1 LLETKSA
8 IYSSRPWIVMTD
20 ELQKW
25 DYLSALAPYGDRHR
39 RLRQY
44 LNRFLHPS
52 VVPSYIPLQTRETH
66 KLLNQLLDTPEK
78 FMHHIRHTT
87 GALTMMMA
95 YGHEVEEHDDP
106 FVALA
111 EEGMKAISES
121 FENIVNIVPWLKY
134 VPAWVPGTGFQK
146 AAEMGR
152 RLSYNMLYKPYEL
165 TKANVLNGTARPS
178 MISKMLETNTD
189 TKGNVVNEHDIA
201 AVGAQVYVAASDTV
215 SGTRFIDP

>member
-1 LLETKSA
+1 
-8 IYSSRPWIVMTD
+8 M
-20 ELQKW
+20 
-25 DYLSALAPYGDRHR
+25 
-39 RLRQY
+39 
-44 LNRFLHPS
+44 
-52 VVPSYIPLQTRETH
+52 
-66 KLLNQLLDTPEK
+66 
-78 FMHHIRHTT
+78 
-87 GALTMMMA
+87 
-95 YGHEVEEHDDP
+95 
-106 FVALA
+106 
-111 EEGMKAISES
+111 
-121 FENIVNIVPWLKY
+121 KY